1 MSESIIISGKE
12 VSKKVRA
19 ELLLRVESLR
29 EKGIIPQLAVV
40 IVGDDPASKIYVR
53 NKARAFENMGLASET
68 FNLSEDVGENTVLSL
83 VNNLNDD
90 KRFHGILVQLPLPKQ
105 LDSKKILMSINPDKD
120 ADGLHPMNIGKMVLG
135 IEAPLPCTPHG
146 ILMLLKYYGLTTVGK
161 HVVVL
166 GRSDIVGKPVAN
178 LLLQRSELGNATV
191 TVCHTK
197 TRNIKEIA
205 RQADILIVAIGKA
218 EFVDGS
224 FLKRDVVVID
234 VGVNRVEDVNSE
246 GDYKLVGDVKFND
259 AKEIAS
265 AITPVPGGVGPM
277 TITMLISNT
286 IFLAEK
292 FAAKK

>member
-105 LDSKKILMSINPDKD
+105 LDNKKILMSINPDKD